1 MITQLIIFRR
11 SKIMSK
17 EFKFVSIT
25 TENNPDLGYLG
36 YYCSERVTLDDIIS
50 SDDIPEDIKID
61 PHIYE
66 IRKSDDGR
74 RKATIEPS
82 VIVNFDGCF
91 ITSEDVFGS
100 MKYIKD
106 KYLNILKFRYETS
119 TLESRNRKVKVKRK
133 NKHHRINTGIDYDIY
148 YMLYLN
154 CDDTNIRHEALTY
167 ALNSIHNNLVLKCP
181 EEYEES
187 VIVLSDSENYPN
199 IPIFNN
205 LTEASSAIAV
215 CQGKESKL
223 EDSYLMK
230 IISKIISCVRYKY
243 PVKIAFVML
252 DENEVNEMI
261 RVNDAPEINSES
273 IIINTDNCLTPAV
286 EDACTNIINA
296 CNLYHKFTA
305 ETIGEMRDKIIS
317 IIYDAYEHEYN
328 TISVSNVKIRIT
340 TADGNAYQK
349 RKICI
354 LAHFILTVAWC
365 CGITLLLPDD
375 WHLISTCNIEKYDE
389 SGENIPTE
397 MEENAD

>member
-1 MITQLIIFRR
+1 
-11 SKIMSK
+11 MSK

-133 NKHHRINTGIDYDIY
+133 NKHPRINTGIDYDIY

-215 CQGKESKL
+215 CQGKESEL

>member
-1 MITQLIIFRR
+1 
-11 SKIMSK
+11 MSK
-17 EFKFVSIT
+17 KFKLVSIT
-25 TENNPDLGYLG
+25 TEDNPNLGYLG
-36 YYCSERVTLDDIIS
+36 YYCSDRVTKDDVIS
-50 SDDIPEDIKID
+50 SNYIPEDIKIN
-61 PHIYE
+61 PHIYS
-66 IRKSDDGR
+66 IRSDGT

-82 VIVNFDGCF
+82 VTINFDGCF
-91 ITSEDVFGS
+91 ITNEDIFES
-100 MKYIKD
+100 NENARCD
-106 KYLNILKFRYETS
+106 KYLNILRFKYETPK
-119 TLESRNRKVKVKRK
+119 NVKVKVKKK
-133 NKHHRINTGIDYDIY
+133 NKHPRINTGIDYDIY

-154 CDDTNIRHEALTY
+154 CDDTNIRHEALTH

-205 LTEASSAIAV
+205 LTEASSAIVV
-215 CQGKESKL
+215 CQGKESEL

-286 EDACTNIINA
+286 EDACTNIIDA

-328 TISVSNVKIRIT
+328 AISVSNVKIRIT
-340 TADGNAYQK
+340 TADGNVYQK

-365 CGITLLLPDD
+365 CGITLILPDD
-375 WHLISTCNIEKYDE
+375 WGLISTCNIEKYDE

-397 MEENAD
+397 MEEIAD